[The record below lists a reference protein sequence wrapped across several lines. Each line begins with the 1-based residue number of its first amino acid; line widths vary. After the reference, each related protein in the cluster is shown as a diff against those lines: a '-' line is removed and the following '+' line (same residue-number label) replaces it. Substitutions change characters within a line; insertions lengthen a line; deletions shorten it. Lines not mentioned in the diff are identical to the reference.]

1 MTATERSPGLEKQEL
16 RRRILAIRD
25 ALDPRFHYEASLA
38 AAKRVRPRST
48 FPKAP

>member
-1 MTATERSPGLEKQEL
+1 MAATERSPGLEKQEL
-16 RRRILAIRD
+16 RRKVLAVRD

-38 AAKRVRPRST
+38 AAKKVKLQLT